1 MADSYSYL
9 KEIGSKRSEIKLKS
23 KSPIHRIMEKWSKT
37 AVNTMKKNTPK
48 ASGALAASISF
59 KFGNEDGI
67 ITVDFLADDYWD
79 YVNSGVD
86 GFIRSADAIENKFGD
101 TYSFKSEIPS
111 RKMVD
116 AFLGGDKRNWMASKG
131 ITSLTYGGETYQ
143 LITDEDYRG
152 AAFVLARAV
161 KRHGIQPS
169 NFVASGINEKTIKQL
184 EELLIE
190 AMIKLF

>member
-23 KSPIHRIMEKWSKT
+23 NSPIHRIMEKWSKT

-86 GFIRSADAIENKFGD
+86 GFIQSSGAIENKFGG
-101 TYSFKSEIPS
+101 TYSFKSEVPS

-116 AFLGGDKRNWMASKG
+116 AFIGEGKRNWMASKG
-131 ITSLTYGGETYQ
+131 ITSLSNSRSHSALVNLKPG
-143 LITDEDYRG
+143 I
-152 AAFVLARAV
+152 AAVRLPKHTVQWPA
-161 KRHGIQPS
+161 
-169 NFVASGINEKTIKQL
+169 
-184 EELLIE
+184 EEGSL
-190 AMIKLF
+190 